1 LGPKGNLIYKL
12 VSTTDHKLIGMMSI
26 VPMGQVAEPQDEL
39 ALPYVIR
46 LRFREGAVSDG
57 GGGVGD
63 EFEYLGGPGGERG
76 VAGVELDGFAGV
88 DTLSH
93 LPLGLRRDH
102 SVVGRDLIPAWLGV
116 PRRLP
121 GDIVEAATCER
132 PLGCCH
138 DQRLGVVEVLAEGV
152 VKRVLAARRARVR
165 PAHYSYPASSGRR
178 L

>member
-63 EFEYLGGPGGERG
+63 GSHSSEYMSR
-76 VAGVELDGFAGV
+76 
-88 DTLSH
+88 
-93 LPLGLRRDH
+93 LR
-102 SVVGRDLIPAWLGV
+102 
-116 PRRLP
+116 
-121 GDIVEAATCER
+121 
-132 PLGCCH
+132 
-138 DQRLGVVEVLAEGV
+138 QR
-152 VKRVLAARRARVR
+152 
-165 PAHYSYPASSGRR
+165 SGM
-178 L
+178 LTAPD